1 MRGICLR
8 SGMVLAA
15 VGLLASVTSAATIQ
29 EVLAQ
34 AFDPATTDFYA
45 AGYGQSA
52 YYLTWNKVDGGNLF
66 DPTGAGGAA
75 FTQTGAANPAWL
87 DFKFAPDGG
96 GGGGGGGGGT
106 ATSMRTTY
114 TLGNNLG
121 GAWKMDFSIL
131 FYDPSFTGTGL
142 TAELLGSAAGS
153 DFATKDVSLA
163 EINAGMMVTWTIDA
177 EAGENVT
184 VRITSY
190 GDESYAAGFFMGNA
204 IYVPE
209 PATLALLAAGVACL
223 GGRRAGTALRRRRTA
238 AGLGA
243 LARRKARG

>member
-1 MRGICLR
+1 MRGLCVRGGL
-8 SGMVLAA
+8 VLVA
-15 VGLLASVTSAATIQ
+15 VGLLASVSFAATIQ

-34 AFDPATTDFYA
+34 AFDPSTTDFYA

-75 FTQTGAANPAWL
+75 FTQTGATNPAWL

-96 GGGGGGGGGT
+96 GGGGSGT

-121 GAWKMDFSIL
+121 GAWAMDFSIL
-131 FYDPSFTGTGL
+131 FYDPSFMGTGL
-142 TAELLGSAAGS
+142 TVELLGSAAGS
-153 DFATKDVSLA
+153 DFATKDVSMA
-163 EINAGMMVTWTIDA
+163 EINAGMMVTWAIDA
-177 EAGENVT
+177 AIGETVT

-190 GDESYAAGFFMGNA
+190 DGETYAAGFFMDNA
-204 IYVPE
+204 SHAPE
-209 PATLALLAAGVACL
+209 PASLGLLAVGAAGM
-223 GGRRAGTALRRRRTA
+223 ALRRRR
-238 AGLGA
+238 
-243 LARRKARG
+243 K

>member
-1 MRGICLR
+1 MRGFCVRGGL
-8 SGMVLAA
+8 VLAA
-15 VGLLASVTSAATIQ
+15 VCLLASVSSAATIQ

-34 AFDPATTDFYA
+34 AFDPSTTDFYA

-75 FTQTGAANPAWL
+75 FTQTGATNPDWL
-87 DFKFAPDGG
+87 DFKFAPD

-121 GAWKMDFSIL
+121 GAWTMDFSIL
-131 FYDPSFTGTGL
+131 FYDPSFTGTSL
-142 TAELLGSAAGS
+142 TVELLGSAAGS
-153 DFATKDVSLA
+153 DFATKDVSMA
-163 EINAGMMVTWTIDA
+163 EINAGMMVTWAIDA
-177 EAGENVT
+177 AIGENVT

-190 GDESYAAGFFMGNA
+190 DGETYAAGFFMDNA
-204 IYVPE
+204 SHAPE
-209 PATLALLAAGVACL
+209 PASLGLLAVGAAGM
-223 GGRRAGTALRRRRTA
+223 ALRRRR
-238 AGLGA
+238 
-243 LARRKARG
+243 K

>member
-1 MRGICLR
+1 MRGLCVRGGL
-8 SGMVLAA
+8 VLVA
-15 VGLLASVTSAATIQ
+15 VGLLASVSFAATIQ

-34 AFDPATTDFYA
+34 AFDPSTTDFYA

-75 FTQTGAANPAWL
+75 FTQTGATNPAWL

-96 GGGGGGGGGT
+96 GGGGSGT

-121 GAWKMDFSIL
+121 GAWTMDFSIL
-131 FYDPSFTGTGL
+131 FYDPSFMGTGL
-142 TAELLGSAAGS
+142 TVELLGSAAGS
-153 DFATKDVSLA
+153 DFATKDVSMA
-163 EINAGMMVTWTIDA
+163 EINAGMMVTWAIDA
-177 EAGENVT
+177 AIGETVT

-190 GDESYAAGFFMGNA
+190 DGETYAAGFFMDNA
-204 IYVPE
+204 SHAPE
-209 PATLALLAAGVACL
+209 PASLGLLAVGAAGM
-223 GGRRAGTALRRRRTA
+223 ALRRRR
-238 AGLGA
+238 
-243 LARRKARG
+243 K